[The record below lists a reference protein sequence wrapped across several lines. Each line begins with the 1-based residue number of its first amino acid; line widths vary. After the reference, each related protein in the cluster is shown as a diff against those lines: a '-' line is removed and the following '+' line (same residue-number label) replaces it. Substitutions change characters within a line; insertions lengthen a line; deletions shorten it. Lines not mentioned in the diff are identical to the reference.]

1 MVVPDATPCQRT
13 PSSDWRY
20 TADMLDRDTNRKLSQ
35 VGADTPMGALMRRY
49 WHPIAGA
56 AEMER
61 RPTVPI
67 RLMGEDLV
75 LYRDLSGGYGL
86 LDRHCCHR
94 RADLTYG
101 YVEPNGL
108 RCSYHGWLYDAR
120 GACIEQPFEDTAD
133 PESRFKDKIRIR
145 SYPVEEKAGM
155 LWAYL
160 GPEPAPLVPTWEP
173 FTWANGFRQVVI
185 SEIPCNWFQCQEN
198 SIDPVHFEW
207 QHENWRVRAAGTA
220 GPYAPKHLRIDFEE
234 FDYGITYKRV
244 RENTDE
250 RHPLWTVGRNCLWP
264 NALFTGDHFEW
275 RVPIDDDNTLSVGW
289 FFNPVPKH
297 RRPYAQN
304 EIPCWRAPIKDED
317 GRWITSHVMNQD
329 FVAWVGQGTLAD
341 RSREHLG
348 RSDRGVIMMRR
359 RFLSDIDLVERNEDP
374 KAVVRDPAANDCI
387 ELPIFDRDFFV
398 DGWEPKDLRDTGH
411 VRTRSTLNFVFQA
424 GQPAE
429 VRAAYVEA
437 MGLSDEGRAG

>member
-1 MVVPDATPCQRT
+1 
-13 PSSDWRY
+13 
-20 TADMLDRDTNRKLSQ
+20 MLDHETNRKLSR
-35 VGADTPMGALMRRY
+35 VGADTPMGALLRRY
-49 WHPIAGA
+49 WHPIAGT

-61 RPTVPI
+61 QPTMPV

-75 LYRDLSGGYGL
+75 LYRDLSGAYGL

-94 RADLTYG
+94 RADLSFG
-101 YVEPNGL
+101 YVEQDGL
-108 RCSYHGWLYDAR
+108 RCSYHGWLYDSR

-133 PESRFKDKIRIR
+133 PESRFKDKIRIK
-145 SYPVEEKAGM
+145 SYPVEEKAGV

-173 FTWANGFRQVVI
+173 FTWANGFRQVVLA
-185 SEIPCNWFQCQEN
+185 EIPCNWFQCQEN

-207 QHENWRVRAAGTA
+207 QHENWRARAGGASGA
-220 GPYAPKHLRIDFEE
+220 YAPRHLRIDFEE
-234 FDYGITYKRV
+234 FDYGITYKRI

-275 RVPIDDDNTLSVGW
+275 RVPIDDDHTLSVGW
-289 FFNPVPKH
+289 FFNPVPKD

-304 EIPCWRAPIKDED
+304 AIPCWRGAVKDAD

-341 RSREHLG
+341 RSKEHLG

-359 RFLSDIDLVERNEDP
+359 RFLSDIERIAGGEDP
-374 KAVVRDPAANDCI
+374 KAVIRDPAVNDCI
-387 ELPIFDRDFFV
+387 ELPIFDRKFFV
-398 DGWEPKDLRDTGH
+398 DGWSREDLEDAAH
-411 VRTRSTLNFVFQA
+411 PRTRSTLDFVFQA
-424 GQPAE
+424 GQPEE
-429 VRAAYVEA
+429 VRAAYAEA
-437 MGLSDEGRAG
+437 MGFSAGAG